1 MIFEFFFFSTPQIDL
16 MFCFMS
22 VAILTQ
28 PVAFLVFDCGTGD
41 DNEIFNGDDSK
52 VLVEVSGARYTN
64 ARNEATVAAQRAFA
78 HTWRS
83 WFSDAAKES
92 RRNAIRRSKAC
103 IRTARSEKWDAR
115 YDWRARRRAAMN
127 VDKSKYLHQRLI
139 TRFMLKTAQNSG
151 LVFRSLYTYKESD
164 KSEEAAYA
172 RERANAA
179 RSLAAAA
186 FAKTLKISSNAVK
199 KIQERL
205 ARLLNVPSYRRDNRA
220 IEAARASLRAQ
231 RARARSVAARVAAQK
246 KAFRAST
253 FSCADMSG
261 DAREARRNARD
272 GFEKSVEAAK
282 TAFKKSQ
289 RIYAKMN
296 RKQKKSSA
304 GQIAFQNTRRARR
317 AVRRA
322 LRNAEAHFATT
333 ASCIGKAATKLNRRA
348 ASLAPDNNSADA
360 SELRRAAILS
370 KASTLRGIDRAGN
383 ARTRTIANAK
393 FDVKDLTKRNRR
405 LKTSDKGRRAQSLR
419 NDLIEARAA
428 LKAALKRNMVGLA
441 AGRSLKL
448 SLEAASFNCGTMT
461 EEARA
466 ARRAA
471 RVARANLVQK
481 AVNVRSYAKRRA
493 AKFRTRD
500 NSPKAVRARKLLA
513 KARKTVTKAVLAQEK
528 AADKAA
534 VCVTGWGVRAVSIAA
549 GLKRGDRSGA
559 AKTKRADAAALRA
572 GVERAYKRALALHDD
587 SVQIAKNRAK
597 KLAGA
602 VADFNRRDVSDR
614 ARNARFNARMGQ
626 KRLKAA
632 IARRNAFVAIVRAGR
647 LALIAAGYACHD
659 FSAERTAA
667 NRNAN
672 KASDRAIQAAQSTAN
687 KAGRRY
693 AKAARR
699 AEKFS
704 ISDVTRGAINA
715 RRSKRAARNDVDA
728 ANSLLRKLQK
738 AAAKEAK
745 RQSRCAKRGAKVL
758 KRRVKSCTKNC
769 GKLRK
774 LLKKAKKLAKK
785 LAKRAVRK
793 LRRALRKITRRA
805 RRVVRRVVKA
815 PKRISRRIARK
826 LRKLRRALKKA
837 AKRTEDGTARK
848 LRERIARLLAGE
860 RRFAKKVESERRQIA
875 KDNAKR
881 IAALRKASEAARIKA
896 QKKAERLA
904 AKLMREKTEAQAGA
918 FRAAESRVTGRI
930 LSTVGKIDRALG
942 SLETKEALVHAKL
955 TKTARSIINAEVDVL
970 RAAKDAKEAAKNAAS
985 VTRKNTADTNAALS
999 YAKDAAKR
1007 ASKNAA
1013 TVAAQVAIDAVS
1025 SRASKRLRSAVKEA
1039 RTKQYRKDL
1048 VDMAPKKK
1056 KSKKSKKAAAKK
1068 AFENS
1073 PSALDQAA
1081 DLRTMKILQKFKLQ
1095 RKLRDA
1101 PLITKKLL
1109 KDGRLRVV
1117 KAKMA
1122 IDNSANKY
1130 VNTCNGPTCAFQ
1142 VQI

>member
-1 MIFEFFFFSTPQIDL
+1 MLGKAVICL
-16 MFCFMS
+16 VLLAA
-22 VAILTQ
+22 VA
-28 PVAFLVFDCGTGD
+28 VYAGD

-115 YDWRARRRAAMN
+115 YDRRARRRAAMN

-151 LVFRSLYTYKESD
+151 LVFRSLYSYKESD

-220 IEAARASLRAQ
+220 IEAARASLRSQ

-383 ARTRTIANAK
+383 ARTRTIANAN

-471 RVARANLVQK
+471 RVARANLIQK

-602 VADFNRRDVSDR
+602 VADFSRRDVSDR

-659 FSAERTAA
+659 FSAERTAS

-785 LAKRAVRK
+785 LAKRA
-793 LRRALRKITRRA
+793 LRKITRRA

-815 PKRISRRIARK
+815 PKRIARK

-1056 KSKKSKKAAAKK
+1056 KSKKAAAKK
-1068 AFENS
+1068 AFKNS

-1122 IDNSANKY
+1122 IDRSANKY

-1142 VQI
+1142 VKI